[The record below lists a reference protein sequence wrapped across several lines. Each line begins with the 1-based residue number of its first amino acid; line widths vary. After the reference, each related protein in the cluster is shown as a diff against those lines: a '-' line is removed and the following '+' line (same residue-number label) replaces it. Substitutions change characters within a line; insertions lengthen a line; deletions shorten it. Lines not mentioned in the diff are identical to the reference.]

1 VTRYIV
7 GFSNYRYNEQLP
19 ISLSITLYNKQLSYR
34 TGTEW
39 RAISVE
45 ILSIVAQLYDKP
57 HLKRL
62 AAQEW
67 PWRSLKAIKIGA
79 IQQAMYYFLLVVS
92 SNNVSILH
100 HFGDTTTFTEYV
112 TSCDLE
118 KLPPIQFPIS
128 LPLQLCLTVS
138 EILSVNLLPKF
149 KEVTLLW
156 TYAFGGNVQNL
167 TTLASAIAEI

>member
-34 TGTEW
+34 TGTER

-62 AAQEW
+62 AAQE
-67 PWRSLKAIKIGA
+67 
-79 IQQAMYYFLLVVS
+79 
-92 SNNVSILH
+92 
-100 HFGDTTTFTEYV
+100 
-112 TSCDLE
+112 
-118 KLPPIQFPIS
+118 
-128 LPLQLCLTVS
+128 
-138 EILSVNLLPKF
+138 
-149 KEVTLLW
+149 
-156 TYAFGGNVQNL
+156 
-167 TTLASAIAEI
+167 